1 MQTKTITVPNIGCAG
16 CVRTIE
22 SEVRALP
29 GVTQVKGQVDTKQVL
44 IEWDTPAS
52 WEQIQATLVEIEYPP
67 AEA

>member
-22 SEVRALP
+22 SEVRALA

-44 IEWDTPAS
+44 IEWDAPAS